1 MSVAPEDRSQRL
13 RDASE
18 FRESLRERLD
28 RYLDLPLALASILLI
43 LIALIELGG
52 KVEELW
58 RGRLAV
64 LGWLLGA
71 LLATCIYLVLVQREV
86 VLAEL
91 VEERRT
97 EQEAPTATTRAGLL
111 AEARPFRPLRTL
123 NRNLT
128 RY

>member
-28 RYLDLPLALASILLI
+28 RYLDLPLALASILLV

-52 KVEELW
+52 KVEEPW

-71 LLATCIYLVLVQREV
+71 LLATCIYLVLVLREM

-91 VEERRT
+91 VEERWT
-97 EQEAPTATTRAGLL
+97 EQEASTATTRAGLL
-111 AEARPFRPLRTL
+111 AEARPFSS
-123 NRNLT
+123 LT
-128 RY
+128 YS